1 MLFLASKRTKMRM
14 AAGLPR
20 PSNWI
25 KGRDKERRE
34 KTGREEWKEER
45 NVGTQQLLHVLL
57 AVC

>member
-1 MLFLASKRTKMRM
+1 MRM